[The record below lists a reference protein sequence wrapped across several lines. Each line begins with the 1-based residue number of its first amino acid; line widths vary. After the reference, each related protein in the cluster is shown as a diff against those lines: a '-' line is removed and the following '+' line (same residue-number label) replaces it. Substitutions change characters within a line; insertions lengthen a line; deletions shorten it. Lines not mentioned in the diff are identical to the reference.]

1 MQALPGVGAA
11 VISVAIAVAGLA
23 AGEAPEAGQAA
34 VALSPVHARKAV
46 ALARLRVAEGVVRT
60 SDVALAS
67 CKERRKGA
75 VFQCPVPSPVGSL
88 AQSTGSHVRL
98 HPLGP
103 NPKVPGA
110 HLSHCLPTT
119 LGRHWHCPPLG
130 SHTELSEPWGSHWQA
145 RKREALGSSEHCCV
159 GHPMAHPMST
169 CSPCKPGSLQVWF
182 PLQAGSYV
190 HKAVSCNSAEMLN
203 MMFLQTSV
211 IGVFT
216 TLLLFSK
223 HRYLWKVSQ
232 ALFVTTSSPE
242 PPTVNMSSDLQY
254 GMRTSYKTILQQPR
268 VTIYK

>member
-1 MQALPGVGAA
+1 MACRVVPAVQALPGVGAA
-11 VISVAIAVAGLA
+11 VVSVAIAVAGLA

-34 VALSPVHARKAV
+34 VALSPVHAGEAV

-75 VFQCPVPSPVGSL
+75 VLQCPVPSPVGSP
-88 AQSTGSHVRL
+88 AQRTGSHVRL

-145 RKREALGSSEHCCV
+145 RKREELGSSENCV
-159 GHPMAHPMST
+159 AGHSPRGSFHMHVLPMQTWKHHQASRYGFLH
-169 CSPCKPGSLQVWF
+169 KQVATYIR
-182 PLQAGSYV
+182 QSR
-190 HKAVSCNSAEMLN
+190 
-203 MMFLQTSV
+203 V
-211 IGVFT
+211 IVQ
-216 TLLLFSK
+216 K
-223 HRYLWKVSQ
+223 C
-232 ALFVTTSSPE
+232 
-242 PPTVNMSSDLQY
+242 
-254 GMRTSYKTILQQPR
+254 
-268 VTIYK
+268 